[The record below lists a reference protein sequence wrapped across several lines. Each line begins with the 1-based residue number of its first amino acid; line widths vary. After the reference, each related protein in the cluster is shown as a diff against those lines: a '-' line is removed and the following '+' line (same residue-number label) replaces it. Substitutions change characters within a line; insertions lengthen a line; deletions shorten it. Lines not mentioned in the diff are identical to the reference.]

1 MLKPVD
7 TAQFLGLNNVTD
19 PVRLGLEWLTRADN
33 VDIDDTGM
41 VSRRAGFTPHVE
53 AAVTGAYNTIDTE
66 RMYYVA
72 GGSLTTGDG
81 VVLATGLAS
90 DLMHWDE
97 VNDLVFYNN
106 GTDRGIIR
114 ADNTLLAWEWDVP
127 ATPAVAAVTGSLD
140 PGLYR
145 VCCTFVLPDGRETG
159 ASDPAE
165 IEIAQGQGLQISGI
179 PQLDGART
187 RTYIAPANST
197 VFQRAYGG
205 PLTAITWAGSA
216 DALGAELVTELARP
230 IPRGATAI
238 QEWGGRL
245 YAAQYIPEHDMTALW
260 RSLPLGWHLFNLDSD
275 FDAISGE
282 VLMLAR
288 HDTALIIGTRDAT
301 YALTPDGLVTLA
313 NYGVVPGCPLAV
325 DHDAEGK
332 PVYIWTVRGMCRYPE
347 FANLTKNSV
356 SVAPG
361 VHAGAAVVH
370 ADGQTRFVVS
380 LHQGGSAFN
389 QRS

>member
-1 MLKPVD
+1 ME
-7 TAQFLGLNNVTD
+7 TNQFLGLNNVTD

-41 VSRRAGFTPHVE
+41 VKRRDGHTLQEAGE
-53 AAVTGAYNTIDTE
+53 VTGAYSTIDTE
-66 RMYYVA
+66 RMYFVVD
-72 GGSLTTGDG
+72 GSLKTGAG

-90 DLMHWDE
+90 DLMHWAE
-97 VNDLVFYNN
+97 VNGQVFYAN
-106 GTDRGIIR
+106 GTDYGIIR
-114 ADNTLLAWEWDVP
+114 ADESVLAWQWDVP

-145 VCCTFVLPDGRETG
+145 VCCTFVLADGRETG
-159 ASDPAE
+159 ASDPVE

-179 PQLDGART
+179 PQLAGGRT

-197 VFQRAYGG
+197 VFQRAYVGA
-205 PLTAITWAGSA
+205 LTSITWAGSA

-238 QEWGGRL
+238 QEWGGRM

-288 HDTALIIGTRDAT
+288 HDTALIIGTRDAV
-301 YALTPDGLVTLA
+301 YALTTDGLVTLA
-313 NYGVVPGCPLAV
+313 NYGVVPGCPFAI
-325 DHDAEGK
+325 DHNDEGK
-332 PVYIWTVRGMCRYPE
+332 PVYIWTTRGMCRFPE

-370 ADGQTRFVVS
+370 ADGQSRFVVS
-380 LHQGGSAFN
+380 LHQGGIPFN
-389 QRS
+389 SRS